1 MSILLGF
8 LSFSLFPLMICGQ
21 SRCFHY
27 LFRFNLN
34 ELLFDV
40 PNKTDSLPI
49 FHDAMIIETSSK
61 IVTKLIIDIQ

>member
-1 MSILLGF
+1 MGRVVVFI
-8 LSFSLFPLMICGQ
+8 I
-21 SRCFHY
+21 R
-27 LFRFNLN
+27 FRFNLK